1 MFEIRKKKEIDI
13 FSSYVL
19 FSQFYP
25 ENFSFEI
32 SLYRRAYACITN
44 KKTKKW
50 ILLWTSLC
58 LNWENKNLRAEKV

>member
-44 KKTKKW
+44 KKTKK
-50 ILLWTSLC
+50 
-58 LNWENKNLRAEKV
+58 